1 METEKKLMIPD
12 TWGRVNEEKYSSESQ
27 GKVQGQTDQKVF
39 LKNVGKKYFV
49 SEIIIESQNKD

>member
-1 METEKKLMIPD
+1 MIPD